1 MCVWRQNPKANLR
14 RILFR
19 QRKLKSR
26 DFPSLIITTNQFHQ
40 TLQTLTVFNF
50 PFFFFLGFTFLLF
63 LHNNGVHTSFHF
75 SFSHHLCFSPPSIA
89 GSLPT
94 STFLISLYL
103 FTFCYEFSVAEII
116 YFQCSSFLLC
126 CVFLFS
132 SFVSVNNHKSF
143 RFCCCCCC

>member
-1 MCVWRQNPKANLR
+1 MCVWRQNPKANLK

-26 DFPSLIITTNQFHQ
+26 DFPSLIITTNKFHQ
-40 TLQTLTVFNF
+40 TLETLTVFNF

-63 LHNNGVHTSFHF
+63 LHHNGVHTSFHF

-103 FTFCYEFSVAEII
+103 FMNFQWRKLFIFIAVPFFCILF
-116 YFQCSSFLLC
+116 SFLAH
-126 CVFLFS
+126 LFRS
-132 SFVSVNNHKSF
+132 IIIKI
-143 RFCCCCCC
+143 